1 MNIFWYPFLGS
12 TAHAL
17 LCYLPPGHYCACSQL
32 RNKIC
37 FNFNAQTPR
46 CASASHVQTVHKLAA
61 NSSGPSHRLTPLLD
75 PNHVSGRIFFVIRHC
90 GLRSCSS
97 WMCLHRPDDYIAST
111 QPWCGCFREFLQSD
125 WISINFLIKIWAMC
139 QITSCSSA
147 AASRTLGHVIQSVH
161 CRDYV
166 AEQIQIFLFVLNW

>member
-1 MNIFWYPFLGS
+1 MDIFWYPFLGS

-32 RNKIC
+32 HNKIC

-46 CASASHVQTVHKLAA
+46 CASARHVRTAHKLAA
-61 NSSGPSHRLTPLLD
+61 NSSGPSHRLTPVLD
-75 PNHVSGRIFFVIRHC
+75 PNHVSGRIFFVIKHC

-97 WMCLHRPDDYIAST
+97 WMCYVQARWFHSVHSALVWMFSWI
-111 QPWCGCFREFLQSD
+111 LQSD
-125 WISINFLIKIWAMC
+125 WISRNFLIKIWAMW

-147 AASRTLGHVIQSVH
+147 AAGRTLGHVIQSVH
-161 CRDYV
+161 WDYTLLSKSKS
-166 AEQIQIFLFVLNW
+166 FCLF

>member
-1 MNIFWYPFLGS
+1 MNIFLYPFLGS

-17 LCYLPPGHYCACSQL
+17 LYYLPPGHYCACSQL
-32 RNKIC
+32 HNKIC

-46 CASASHVQTVHKLAA
+46 CASARHVRTAHKLAA
-61 NSSGPSHRLTPLLD
+61 NKSPVNPATRSKSRFGSD
-75 PNHVSGRIFFVIRHC
+75 IFCNQTLRPAIMFV
-90 GLRSCSS
+90 LNV
-97 WMCLHRPDDYIAST
+97 LHRPDDYIASS
-111 QPWCGCFREFLQSD
+111 QPWCGCFRESD
-125 WISINFLIKIWAMC
+125 WITRNFLIKIWAMW

-147 AASRTLGHVIQSVH
+147 AAAGRTLGHVIQSVH